1 MHCPFCRA
9 EDTRVVDSRL
19 TAEGDQVRR
28 RRECTECGAR
38 FNTFESPQLK
48 LPAVVKHDGRREPFS
63 EDKLRGGVKRALE
76 KRPVPTEDVER
87 LISRIMRDLRA
98 AGRPEVPSMQIGE
111 LVMAG
116 LRELDQ
122 VAYVRFAS
130 VYRRFQDV
138 QAFREEI
145 ERLESSVPD
154 YSEAQ
159 LSLLEGGEDE

>member
-1 MHCPFCRA
+1 M
-9 EDTRVVDSRL
+9 VDSRL
-19 TAEGDQVRR
+19 TAEGDKVRR
-28 RRECTECGAR
+28 RRQCTECEAR

-76 KRPVPTEDVER
+76 KRPVPTEAVEG
-87 LISRIMRDLRA
+87 LISRIVRDLRA
-98 AGRPEVPSMQIGE
+98 AGRSEVPTMQIGE

-130 VYRRFQDV
+130 VYRRFEDV

-145 ERLESSVPD
+145 ERLEGSVPD
-154 YSEAQ
+154 YSAAQ